1 MSPQL
6 STDPAAA
13 QRRELLRIL
22 QSQPFARAGRLRQL
36 VTWLGERAITG
47 HDAKPSE
54 YTVGV
59 EALGKAPDFDPSFD
73 VSVRQL
79 KRRMCARLSAY
90 YAAEGRS
97 SHIRLVC
104 ERGFAVR
111 FELSPHPH
119 STSPCIAV
127 LPIHG
132 DESGVLAGSL
142 GHALL
147 ESGGLQVISRVA
159 TRDESPRRLVEHYAV
174 NYFIEGEI
182 LRDTAHAWEC
192 SLRLLDA
199 VSGLALTGLRFQ
211 GSGPVSTTAL
221 RDAALSLR
229 AHLLA

>member
-1 MSPQL
+1 MRPQL

-13 QRRELLRIL
+13 QRRELHRIL

-36 VTWLGERAITG
+36 VTWLGERAIAG

-54 YTVGV
+54 YTVGI

-119 STSPCIAV
+119 SVRPCIAV

-132 DESGVLAGSL
+132 DESGILAGSL

-147 ESGGLQVISRVA
+147 ETGGVQIISRA
-159 TRDESPRRLVEHYAV
+159 TARDESPRRLLEHYAV

-182 LRDTAHAWEC
+182 LHDTDRAWEC

-199 VSGLALTGLRFQ
+199 ASGLVLAGLRLQ
-211 GSGPVSTTAL
+211 GAGPVPTVTL

-229 AHLLA
+229 GHIPA